1 MRMPNRLS
9 PMNHTPSRFS
19 NPKGIT
25 MEYQKYTRHCFKR
38 LTADEVREFREMQE
52 AQSIAWMTGNKSRA
66 AELGKMLAE
75 LRNSNL
81 AYRNLYA

>member
-1 MRMPNRLS
+1 
-9 PMNHTPSRFS
+9 
-19 NPKGIT
+19 

-38 LTADEVREFREMQE
+38 LTADEVREFREVQE

-66 AELGKMLAE
+66 AELGKILGE

>member
-1 MRMPNRLS
+1 MFRFLS
-9 PMNHTPSRFS
+9 NPDFIVSFS
-19 NPKGIT
+19 ATINPKGTI

-66 AELGKMLAE
+66 AELGKILAE
-75 LRNSNL
+75 LRSSNL